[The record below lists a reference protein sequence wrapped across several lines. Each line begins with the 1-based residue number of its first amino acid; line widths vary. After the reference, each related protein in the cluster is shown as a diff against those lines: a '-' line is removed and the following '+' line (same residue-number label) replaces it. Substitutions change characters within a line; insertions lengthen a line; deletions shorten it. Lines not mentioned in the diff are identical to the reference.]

1 MICCSLPEVG
11 QLRAGDLEGCE
22 EVDPV
27 HDLVTGGRG
36 QGAAVGGVGRGG
48 AGDGGHA
55 VQQRVQPEPGVDEGD
70 LVVGVDNVLQSI
82 GQGLQGGVV
91 HGLERKYLELGK
103 EGYDN

>member
-1 MICCSLPEVG
+1 M
-11 QLRAGDLEGCE
+11 
-22 EVDPV
+22 

-36 QGAAVGGVGRGG
+36 EGAAVGGVGGGG
-48 AGDGGHA
+48 AGDGSHA

-91 HGLERKYLELGK
+91 HGLERKYLELRK
-103 EGYDN
+103 EGNY

>member
-1 MICCSLPEVG
+1 M
-11 QLRAGDLEGCE
+11 
-22 EVDPV
+22 

-36 QGAAVGGVGRGG
+36 EGAAVGGVGGGG

-103 EGYDN
+103 EGNY